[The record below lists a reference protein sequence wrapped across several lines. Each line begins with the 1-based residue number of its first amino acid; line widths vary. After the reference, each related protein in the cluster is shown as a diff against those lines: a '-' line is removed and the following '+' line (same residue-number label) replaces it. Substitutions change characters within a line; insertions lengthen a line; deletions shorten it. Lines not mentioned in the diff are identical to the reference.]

1 MTFLFPRLDYGI
13 IITDFEKIAF
23 FDFGAIFG
31 VVSPSQR
38 PFFAVRTF
46 FKIAISCSIAVCIMK
61 TSLNL
66 ISDNFFWLIIVG
78 RFRKSTR
85 GCFYSKGT
93 PRKLHLKT
101 KNGAHKVKTF
111 LKSRQN
117 KPLWLK
123 WSLKTSQDESRWWK
137 ESLPS
142 AWMNKNELKVHAWT
156 KMNFVE
162 KIGISLGSWRSIFCQ
177 QDTCWYSMF

>member
-1 MTFLFPRLDYGI
+1 MHHEDIAKSNFWELVLIDNCLRTLKITSWMFLLKGNSLQITFED
-13 IITDFEKIAF
+13 
-23 FDFGAIFG
+23 
-31 VVSPSQR
+31 
-38 PFFAVRTF
+38 
-46 FKIAISCSIAVCIMK
+46 
-61 TSLNL
+61 
-66 ISDNFFWLIIVG
+66 
-78 RFRKSTR
+78 
-85 GCFYSKGT
+85 
-93 PRKLHLKT
+93 

-156 KMNFVE
+156 KMNFMEKLGFHLEVE
-162 KIGISLGSWRSIFCQ
+162 DRYSASKVRVDIACIKIHAWTKNELFEKN
-177 QDTCWYSMF
+177 